1 MQSYNE
7 QPPSP
12 QANSCGSAPPLR
24 KVISKVRRLALREA
38 IIAEYL
44 SFVFEAQCEH
54 CLLYCLWVC
63 AKKKSCAKFLNLL
76 ISCKMWQR
84 NYFTI
89 DNLLNND
96 KRCHNLKPES
106 NQRDYPQCVPNVELF
121 NHVLATAA
129 KAVNTIDNPY
139 HLPQPCNTSASD
151 MSMFPF
157 WLFFPQ
163 YLSMQRSLN
172 MWSPPRS
179 PDSSGES
186 SAGNFKIKANNFCN
200 IWQ

>member
-1 MQSYNE
+1 
-7 QPPSP
+7 
-12 QANSCGSAPPLR
+12 
-24 KVISKVRRLALREA
+24 
-38 IIAEYL
+38 
-44 SFVFEAQCEH
+44 
-54 CLLYCLWVC
+54 
-63 AKKKSCAKFLNLL
+63 
-76 ISCKMWQR
+76 MWQR

-186 SAGNFKIKANNFCN
+186 AAGNLKIKSKEIFAIFGNKNKFYLELSSNLVALSKKVKCILN
-200 IWQ
+200 LITVFALIFF